1 MSTIMKNI
9 CLNCEKE
16 TKTEFIKTKEEFK
29 VRGEAIELDVE
40 YLKCLECGNEFRPPK
55 STADPINQAY
65 REYRKRHGMLQPEE
79 IRKRRERYGFTQQEM
94 SRLLGWGFATL
105 SRYENGALQD
115 DAHEKAFRRA
125 VEPHN
130 LLKMLEETPNAINAP
145 EKRERLMKELK
156 ALDEESR
163 SFENIYLE
171 RFGHYQPD
179 EYSGFKKLDI
189 EKFINAILF
198 FCKEGILKTKLNKLL
213 FYADFKHYKDYSVS
227 ITGMRYA
234 RYPYGPVPDKYD
246 YYFATLVDEN
256 AVSVSEEFYPNG
268 YSGEQL
274 ISVKQTDLSM
284 FTTTELKMLASVKE
298 YFKDM
303 TSTKIS
309 EFSHQEKG
317 YIETPERQ
325 FISYAY
331 ADDLRYLSR

>member
-1 MSTIMKNI
+1 MTNIMINI

-16 TKTEFIKTKEEFK
+16 TKTESIKTKEKFK
-29 VRGEAIELDVE
+29 VRGEAIELNVE
-40 YLKCLECGNEFRPPK
+40 YFKCLECGNEFRPPK
-55 STADPINQAY
+55 STVDPINQAY

-79 IRKRRERYGFTQQEM
+79 IRERRERYGLTQQEM
-94 SRLLGWGFATL
+94 SRLLGWGLATL

-115 DAHEKAFRRA
+115 EAHEKAFRRA

-130 LLKMLEETPNAINAP
+130 LLKLIEETPEAFSSA
-145 EKRERLMKELK
+145 EKGARLVKELK

-163 SFENIYLE
+163 SFENIYEE
-171 RFGHYQPD
+171 RFGHYSPD
-179 EYSGFKKLDI
+179 EFSGYRKLDI
-189 EKFINAILF
+189 EKFTNAILF
-198 FCKEGILKTKLNKLL
+198 FCIGGILKTKLNKLL
-213 FYADFKHYKDYSVS
+213 FYADFKHYKDYSLS

-256 AVSVSEEFYPNG
+256 AIGVSEEFYPNG

-274 ISVKQTDLSM
+274 TSLKNPDLSL
-284 FTTTELKMLASVKE
+284 FATSELKLLASVKE

-303 TSTKIS
+303 TSTSIS

-317 YIETPERQ
+317 YINTPERQ
-325 FISYAY
+325 FISYEY
-331 ADDLRYLSR
+331 AEELRY

>member
-1 MSTIMKNI
+1 MNI
-9 CLNCEKE
+9 KKKDICPNCEKVTDIE
-16 TKTEFIKTKEEFK
+16 LVKTTESVK
-29 VRGEAIELDVE
+29 VRGEEIKVDVE
-40 YLKCLECGNEFRPPK
+40 YSKCLVCGGEFTPPQ
-55 STADPINQAY
+55 TGADSVAEAY
-65 REYRKRHGMLQPEE
+65 REYRKRHSMLQPEE
-79 IRKRRERYGFTQQEM
+79 IRTQREKYGLTQQEM
-94 SRLLGWGFATL
+94 SRLLGWGGVTL

-115 DAHEKAFRRA
+115 AAHEKALRRA

-156 ALDEESR
+156 ALDEENR
-163 SFENIYLE
+163 SFENIYEE
-171 RFGHYQPD
+171 RFGHYCPD
-179 EYSGFKKLDI
+179 EFSGYKKLDI

-284 FTTTELKMLASVKE
+284 FTTSELKMLASVKE

-331 ADDLRYLSR
+331 ADDLRY